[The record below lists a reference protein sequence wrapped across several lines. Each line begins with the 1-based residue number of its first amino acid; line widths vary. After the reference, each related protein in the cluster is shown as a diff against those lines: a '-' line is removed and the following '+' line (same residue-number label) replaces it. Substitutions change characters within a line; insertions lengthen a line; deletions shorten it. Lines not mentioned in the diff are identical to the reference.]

1 MFSMQCIKNISVE
14 DNKNRMN
21 IANFINIYIYI
32 YILYMTRMTQNE
44 NDSINSILQL
54 GCGSIAYLRI
64 STFDPVSQTVQM
76 EGSFHLL
83 SFKD

>member
-1 MFSMQCIKNISVE
+1 
-14 DNKNRMN
+14 
-21 IANFINIYIYI
+21 
-32 YILYMTRMTQNE
+32 MTRMTQNE

-83 SFKD
+83 SYKD